1 MWKQTLF
8 SKREDS
14 VVRIPKLKIRR
25 DITISTSLQ
34 DGVRNNSSES
44 FNSKERFLPKP
55 ERTHARD
62 GTDGG
67 KSGIQSKLVVPD
79 MTESSPP

>member
-8 SKREDS
+8 PKREDS

-67 KSGIQSKLVVPD
+67 KTGVQSKAGVPEIQS
-79 MTESSPP
+79 TPP